1 MPLPAL
7 VDDQLLDAL
16 QAELTVHLG
25 YDNLLANADERGAQ
39 DQQREETTGPG
50 SPAATLAKPS
60 MRRVTRPSIAMVT
73 FVTLPS
79 RLLQHLIRCTALG
92 AIW

>member
-1 MPLPAL
+1 MPLPEL

-39 DQQREETTGPG
+39 DQQRAETTGPG
-50 SPAATLAKPS
+50 SPSAHSGKHRDRQP
-60 MRRVTRPSIAMVT
+60 V
-73 FVTLPS
+73 
-79 RLLQHLIRCTALG
+79 
-92 AIW
+92 